1 MQDQKLNI
9 RFAVVTG
16 MILVA
21 ALFRIFPHPLNFSP
35 VAAMGLFGAAYFSKR
50 WLAFLVPVLAVFAS
64 DIIINNVIYA
74 HYFEGFTV
82 FYEGF
87 FWQYGSYL
95 LIVLFGLGVLSKVTL
110 PRILGGAIGAGAI
123 FFLVSNFGVWLGSP
137 MYPQNIGGLMACY
150 GAGWPFYQ
158 ATFAGDLIFTG
169 VMFGAYEFIKLR
181 YPALDFQTQR
191 IA

>member
-1 MQDQKLNI
+1 MQDQKINI
-9 RFAVVTG
+9 RVAVVTG
-16 MILVA
+16 MIILA
-21 ALFRIFPHPLNFSP
+21 ALFRIIPHPMNFSP

-50 WLAFLVPVLAVFAS
+50 WLAFLVPILATFAS

-87 FWQYGSYL
+87 FWVYGSYF

-110 PRILGGAIGAGAI
+110 PRIIGGALGAGAI

-137 MYPQNIGGLMACY
+137 TYPQSIGGLIACY
-150 GAGWPFYQ
+150 GAGLPFYQ

-169 VMFGAYEFIKLR
+169 VFFGAFELLKQR
-181 YPALDFQTQR
+181 YPALSLNTQV
-191 IA
+191 A